1 MSEIAA
7 LIAQGAAAHAAGR
20 LDEARALFAEA
31 AAQAPRLA
39 QPWRMLGLIAQQQGR
54 FGDALEPTR
63 RALAIEPSVA
73 ADHANLAN
81 ALNVLGEAEA
91 AAEAAREA
99 VRLAPDF
106 AAGHTNLGVAVR
118 ALGRLD
124 AAVDSF
130 RVAARL
136 LPNSADVQA
145 NLGVA
150 LTETGAAQAGEAAMD
165 AAVRLAPGWPA
176 AWYNLGNA
184 RLRQLKFA
192 EAEAAYAQA
201 LALDPAHADAHAN
214 RAAALKALGRKAL
227 ALEHAERAAAL
238 RPADPV
244 VLQNHGLMLCEVH
257 SYEAAVG
264 VFEAAVRVDPRTASL
279 HANLGSALQE
289 WARRRTDTGVLAL
302 LDRAILAHL
311 AALALDPTALI
322 ARSNLGLALLA
333 RGRIDEA
340 VAAFDT
346 AIAQVAATGA
356 PEIAALHSNL
366 AQCLC
371 DLRRLEEAE
380 AACRRAVAIEPTLP
394 EAWSTLG
401 NVLVGLRRLEDAE
414 DAYLEALR
422 LRPEMAG
429 AWCNLGVA
437 LFRRGKLAE
446 AEGAYEQA
454 LVYEPAMAD
463 AHWNQAL
470 ARLQRGDYAGG
481 FAQYEWRLKRAGRLR
496 DEALFSQPLWDGAPL
511 DGAAILVHA
520 EQGFGDAIQCV
531 RFLPNVAERGGRVVL
546 QARAPLKRLLE
557 HAPGVDAFVLNG
569 APQPPVAC
577 RAPLFSLPR
586 HFLSSVED
594 LPAAPIPYLTADPAL
609 REAWRA
615 RLAEAAPAGLRVGI
629 VWSGNVTSEV
639 EQGRS
644 IPLAAFAPLA
654 AIAGV
659 RLVSLQKGDGLGELA
674 GAPFPV
680 VDLGPAY
687 ADGDFADTAAI
698 LAELDLLISCD
709 TAPVH
714 LAGALGRPVW
724 AAVSSV
730 ADWRW
735 LERRTDSPWYPTLRL
750 YRQQVFGDWGEVFAQ
765 MAVDLVDLVH
775 LD

>member
-1 MSEIAA
+1 MKPTADA
-7 LIAQGAAAHAAGR
+7 LIAEAGAAHAAGR
-20 LDEARALFAEA
+20 LEDARTLFGEA
-31 AAQAPRLA
+31 AAQAPTLA
-39 QPWRMLGLIAQQQGR
+39 LPWRMLGLIAQQQGR
-54 FGDALEPTR
+54 FADALEPTLK
-63 RALAIEPSVA
+63 ALTIEPTMA

-81 ALNVLGEAEA
+81 ALNILGDAEA
-91 AAEAAREA
+91 AAAAAREA
-99 VRLAPDF
+99 VRLAPSF
-106 AAGHTNLGVAVR
+106 AAGHTNLGVALR

-124 AAVDSF
+124 EAVESFRAAV
-130 RVAARL
+130 RL
-136 LPNSADVQA
+136 LPGSAEVQA

-150 LTETGAAQAGEAAMD
+150 LTETGAAQAGETAMD
-165 AAVRLAPGWPA
+165 AAVRLAPGWAA

-184 RLRQLKFA
+184 RLRQLKFV

-201 LALDPAHADAHAN
+201 VALDPAHADAHAN
-214 RAAALKALGRKAL
+214 RATALKALGRHEL
-227 ALEHAERAAAL
+227 ALDHAERAAAL
-238 RPADPV
+238 RPTDPV
-244 VLQNHGLMLCEVH
+244 VLQNHGLMLCELKRF
-257 SYEAAVG
+257 EAAVG
-264 VFEAAVRVDPRTASL
+264 VFEAAVRLDARRGSL

-289 WARRRTDTGVLAL
+289 WARTRTDTGVLAV

-311 AALALDPTALI
+311 AALALDPANLI

-333 RGRIDEA
+333 RGRIEEA
-340 VAAFDT
+340 VVAFET
-346 AIAQVAATGA
+346 AIAQVAETGV

-371 DLRRLEEAE
+371 DLRRLGEAE
-380 AACRRAVAIEPTLP
+380 AACRRATAIEPDLP

-414 DAYLEALR
+414 TAYLEALR

-437 LFRRGKLAE
+437 LFRRGLLAE

-454 LVYEPAMAD
+454 LVHDPGMAD

-470 ARLQRGDYAGG
+470 ARLQRGDYALG
-481 FAQYEWRLKRAGRLR
+481 FVQYEWRLKRAGRLR
-496 DEALFSQPLWDGAPL
+496 DEALFPQPLWDGAPL
-511 DGAAILVHA
+511 DGQAILVHA
-520 EQGFGDAIQCV
+520 EQGFGDAVQCV
-531 RFLPNVAERGGRVVL
+531 RFLPKIVERGGRVVL
-546 QARAPLKRLLE
+546 QARRPLKRLLE
-557 HAPGVDAFVLNG
+557 HAPGVDAFVTDG
-569 APQPPVAC
+569 EPQPPIAC
-577 RAPLFSLPR
+577 RAPLFSLPH

-594 LPAAPIPYLTADPAL
+594 LPAAPIPYLSADAAL
-609 REAWRA
+609 CAVWRA
-615 RLAEAAPAGLRVGI
+615 RLQEVVSEGFRVGV

-654 AIAGV
+654 AIPGV
-659 RLVSLQKGDGLGELA
+659 RLVSLQKGDGLEALA
-674 GAPFPV
+674 TAPFPLA
-680 VDLGPAY
+680 DLGAPYQA
-687 ADGDFADTAAI
+687 GDFADTAAI
-698 LAELDLLISCD
+698 LAELDLLVSCD

-750 YRQQVFGDWGEVFAQ
+750 YRQQVFGEWGEVFAQ
-765 MAVDLVDLVH
+765 LATKLRTLAV
-775 LD
+775 